1 MPSFRRTGAAILAS
15 AALLLSVPLGVPAA
29 AQTGSTAPA
38 AAADAYGLDVD
49 VTLPL
54 GIDVDEG
61 PFARVTQEYPPLAPE
76 AAEDSLVGAGPIPAS
91 GSAVVQKVG
100 VLSTSA
106 RAGSEPKA
114 VASAQ
119 ATEVKLLEQGGV
131 PMITADLLRAVS
143 TTDCTSKPSAAGT
156 KITNLVVAG
165 VEAPINDPGPNYVLA
180 APIFDPLGIRVIL
193 NEQNQAADGRG
204 LVVNAIHIFALSDSL
219 VPPLFSG
226 DIVVSHA
233 MSTVNCPNGAPSEGT
248 GNPIFITK
256 DASKPVVR
264 RGDTLA
270 YTATFRN
277 THELGCL
284 VNTAI
289 DHLPVAFEL
298 VSTSGAFGTEA
309 DTVARPGG
317 GTDVVLKP
325 ENVTIPS
332 GGSVTQTFVV
342 KVKDDAAPATYFNN
356 VELFCANLGNWVKG
370 LDAPVTVVT
379 DTPRPEAPP
388 QCSDKKDN
396 DGDGKIDFPNDPGCA
411 SPQDDDES
419 DIMPRT
425 GVPAVAGAL
434 AALLV
439 GGGLLLR
446 RVLNARP

>member
-1 MPSFRRTGAAILAS
+1 MSSYRRTSAAALAS
-15 AALLLSVPLGVPAA
+15 AALLLSVPMGVPAT

-61 PFARVTQEYPPLAPE
+61 PFARVTQEYPPQSPE
-76 AAEDSLVGAGPIPAS
+76 AAEDQFIGAGPIPAS
-91 GSAVVQKVG
+91 GAVVGNVG
-100 VLSTSA
+100 VLTTSA
-106 RAGSEPKA
+106 SAGSEPNA

-119 ATEVKLLEQGGV
+119 ATDVALLVQGGV
-131 PMITADLLRAVS
+131 PLITADLLRAVS
-143 TTDCTSKPSAAGT
+143 TTDCKAKPSAEGT
-156 KITNLVVAG
+156 VIANLQVAG
-165 VEAPINDPGPNYVLA
+165 VDETFNTPTPNFPLL
-180 APIFDPLGIRVIL
+180 PEIFDPLGIRVIL
-193 NEQNQAADGRG
+193 NEQHQAADGRG
-204 LVVNAIHIFALSDSL
+204 LVVNAIHIYTLTDSL

-248 GNPIFITK
+248 TNPIYITK

-264 RGDTLA
+264 RGETLA
-270 YTATFRN
+270 YTASFRN
-277 THELGCL
+277 TGDLDCL
-284 VNTAI
+284 VNSAI

-325 ENVTIPS
+325 EDVTIPK
-332 GGSVTQTFVV
+332 GGTVTQTFVV
-342 KVKDDAAPATYFNN
+342 RVKDDAAPATYFNN

-379 DTPRPEAPP
+379 STPPAKPVPECA
-388 QCSDKKDN
+388 DKKDN

-411 SPQDDDES
+411 SSQDDDES

-425 GVPAVAGAL
+425 GAREVAAVLAVA
-434 AALLV
+434 LV
-439 GGGLLLR
+439 GGALLLR